1 MMNHLLMMDSNFL
14 ALYGQIQRSRAR
26 RRKLL
31 LSVAIEVLRMSR
43 EPTVPSYRLNLRIIH
58 EDDFVE
64 YFRFTK
70 DDFFSVLLPQL
81 QLPETVIT
89 PARVTAPKAEALAIL
104 LRRLAYPDRLADLE
118 LLFHRSRSELS
129 SVFETNSNTCSVMI
143 QGA

>member
-1 MMNHLLMMDSNFL
+1 MNHLLMMDSNFL